1 MIKYNDKTIVDGK
14 YNSEFINKMMYNGR
28 EVHKRFIADGEPT
41 PPTPVDK
48 KFIATYSDGKT
59 HTIECDGNSTLV
71 HKNVKPN
78 EHEYDFR
85 KMVTA
90 VIGDCVDTIGESSL
104 YQCSGLTSVII
115 PTSVVKFEPHS
126 MIGMKSL
133 THLDIPS
140 SVSYVGNYALSDC
153 GSLTGLTFSN
163 SLTFIGDGALTKCDG
178 LNYVIFE
185 SIVPP
190 ETNGQPLNTY
200 GNAYPIYVPDNSI
213 ELYRTATGWRK
224 YYSRYRPLSEY
235 QG

>member
-1 MIKYNDKTIVDGK
+1 MIKYN
-14 YNSEFINKMMYNGR
+14 NKNIELMNHNDNLVNKVMYMDSVAYER
-28 EVHKRFIADGEPT
+28 MDGESGYTPT
-41 PPTPVDK
+41 PPSEP
-48 KFIATYSDGKT
+48 KFYATYSDGKT

-71 HKNVKPN
+71 NRDVKPY
-78 EHEYDFR
+78 EHEYDFL

-90 VIGDCVDTIGESSL
+90 VIGDCVDTIGGSSL
-104 YQCSGLTSVII
+104 YQCSGLTSVTI

-126 MIGMKSL
+126 MVGMKSL

-140 SVSYVGNYALSDC
+140 SVSYVGNYALSAC
-153 GSLTGLTFSN
+153 ESLTGLTFSN
-163 SLTFIGDGALTKCDG
+163 SLTFIGDGALSLCSG

-190 ETNGQPLNTY
+190 ETNGQPLNTH

-213 ELYRTATGWRK
+213 ELYRTATGWKR